1 MGISMID
8 PLSQILNLIITMQ
21 VLYQVI
27 LAAHKSKPR
36 VSEMNLSK
44 STARLQQ
51 KLPCQAVRGLSSQ
64 TTNETKPPSNF
75 KLY

>member
-44 STARLQQ
+44 STARL
-51 KLPCQAVRGLSSQ
+51 PCQAVRGLSSQ
-64 TTNETKPPSNF
+64 TTNETKPPPNF
-75 KLY
+75 KL